1 MYLEYLYYEFKEAI
15 PSMMCKKIIS
25 AGSKKI
31 KGKYKSTEIKEAE
44 TGHGGKAQK
53 GGHRKSEVA
62 WIQEQWLFNLL
73 LPYVDEANKQAGWN
87 FIWDQ
92 CEPAQ
97 FTQYRKGGFY
107 RWHMDGRSDTG
118 GRYREKDMR
127 GAPIPAT
134 WQGKVRKL
142 SVTLSLNAN
151 YTGGDFEIMTDSY
164 YDEKTDGMVRDI
176 KTPDIKKPGSLIVFP
191 AFLLPDYVGTWYEDV
206 LGNEASKILQSE

>member
-1 MYLEYLYYEFKEAI
+1 
-15 PSMMCKKIIS
+15 
-25 AGSKKI
+25 
-31 KGKYKSTEIKEAE
+31 
-44 TGHGGKAQK
+44 
-53 GGHRKSEVA
+53 
-62 WIQEQWLFNLL
+62 
-73 LPYVDEANKQAGWN
+73 LPYVDEANKQTGWN

-127 GAPIPAT
+127 GKPIPAT

-151 YTGGDFEIMTDSY
+151 YTGGDFQIMTDSY
-164 YDEKTDGMVRDI
+164 YDEETDGMVRDI

-191 AFLLPDYVGTWYEDV
+191 AFLHHRVKEVVKGTRHSVV
-206 LGNEASKILQSE
+206 LWCLGPPFQ